1 MVKKYESKKQENLED
16 LLSEESL
23 NDLQGKIDVAKKN
36 NTKKVPERE
45 FAGGDVNV
53 KGQQAPTPNNKKKP
67 KKKRPP
73 KKIETLQDYEEQ
85 LAYEQSDDFLEEL
98 EREEEERNFFKDASN
113 VKDVLDMVSFQ
124 DVSDLSS
131 ITIIDPD
138 RTSRT
143 NENLN
148 FTINAKATYQIVLNQ
163 SAYIA
168 HMEGLRLK
176 DVFSIAGSTGDSYA
190 SKLRKYQ
197 TYYKKM
203 NSNTIGLTSFEEW
216 AKKTSLYD
224 MDTIQFGIFCQTF
237 PGDTDF
243 NITCSHCQQTMKNVK
258 VSNDQLIAVKDDEA
272 YAQLNRVINSIKDPE
287 SCAKYSLVNKV
298 ERFQLPFSKAI
309 VDIRIPTVHD
319 QLDILKKIREEDLPK
334 VREYLEIMYFIKDV
348 MIVDL
353 AATREQ
359 GKPVFNKLKDE
370 NELVLFLS
378 NMHLDDIEVLNHK
391 VEDKDEKYRI
401 EYKIK
406 SFECQNPK
414 CKKQTGDISI
424 DIDELL
430 FDQAV
435 GKIV

>member
-1 MVKKYESKKQENLED
+1 MVKKFENKKQENLED
-16 LLSEESL
+16 LLSEEEMNSL
-23 NDLQGKIDVAKKN
+23 QRNIDKV
-36 NTKKVPERE
+36 KKVPEKE
-45 FAGGDVNV
+45 FVNNS
-53 KGQQAPTPNNKKKP
+53 KPLENKAPNKKKS

-85 LAYEQSDDFLEEL
+85 LAYEESDEFLAEL
-98 EREEEERNFFKDASN
+98 EAEEQERNYFGNASN
-113 VKDVLDMVSFQ
+113 VKDILDSVSFQ
-124 DVSDLSS
+124 DINDLSS
-131 ITIIDPD
+131 ITIIDPE
-138 RTSRT
+138 RTSKT

-148 FTINAKATYQIVLNQ
+148 HTINAKATYQIVLNQ

-168 HMEGLRLK
+168 HMEALRLK

-197 TYYKKM
+197 TYYSKM
-203 NSNTIGLTSFEEW
+203 NSNTIGISSFEEW

-224 MDTIQFGIFCQTF
+224 MDTVQFGIFCQTF
-237 PGDTDF
+237 PGSTDF
-243 NITCSHCQQTMKNVK
+243 NITCSHCRQMMKNVK
-258 VSNDQLIAVKDDEA
+258 VSNDQLIAAKNEDA
-272 YAQLNRVINSIKDPE
+272 YEQLNRVISSINDPE

-298 ERFQLPFSKAI
+298 ERFQLPFSKAVI
-309 VDIRIPTVHD
+309 DIRIPTVHD
-319 QLDILKKIREEDLPK
+319 QLEILKKIREENLPK

-353 AATREQ
+353 AATKEQ
-359 GKPVFNKLKDE
+359 GKPVFNKLKNE

-406 SFECQNPK
+406 SFECQNPN
-414 CKKQTGDISI
+414 CKKQTGDIAI

-435 GKIV
+435 SKIV

>member
-1 MVKKYESKKQENLED
+1 MVKKFEGKKQENLEN
-16 LLSEESL
+16 LLSDS
-23 NDLQGKIDVAKKN
+23 DIDALQGKLNDVKKQS
-36 NTKKVPERE
+36 KKAPERE
-45 FAGGDVNV
+45 FA
-53 KGQQAPTPNNKKKP
+53 NNDKIEEPKNTTKKKA

-85 LAYEQSDDFLEEL
+85 LAYEESDEFEEEL
-98 EREEEERNFFKDASN
+98 RREEEEKNFFKNADN
-113 VKDVLDMVSFQ
+113 VNEILNMATFQ
-124 DVSDLSS
+124 NIGDLNS
-131 ITIIDPD
+131 ITIVDPE

-148 FTINAKATYQIVLNQ
+148 YTINAKPTYQVVLNQ

-176 DVFSIAGSTGDSYA
+176 DVFSIASSTGDSYA

-197 TYYKKM
+197 TYYNKI

-237 PGDTDF
+237 PGATDF
-243 NITCSHCQQTMKNVK
+243 NITCSHCKQTMKNVK
-258 VSNDQLIAVKDDEA
+258 VTNDQLISVKNDDA
-272 YAQLNRVINSIKDPE
+272 YEQLNRVINGITDPE

-298 ERFQLPFSKAI
+298 ERFQLPYSKAI
-309 VDIRIPTVHD
+309 VDIRIPSVHD
-319 QLDILKKIREEDLPK
+319 QLEILKKIREENLPK

-353 AATREQ
+353 AATKEQ

-406 SFECQNPK
+406 SFKCHNPK
-414 CKKQTGDISI
+414 CEQQTGDISI

-435 GKIV
+435 SKIV

>member
-1 MVKKYESKKQENLED
+1 MVKKFENKKQENLED
-16 LLSEESL
+16 LLSEEEMNSL
-23 NDLQGKIDVAKKN
+23 QRNIDKV
-36 NTKKVPERE
+36 KKVPEKE
-45 FAGGDVNV
+45 FVNNS
-53 KGQQAPTPNNKKKP
+53 KPLENKAPNKKKS

-85 LAYEQSDDFLEEL
+85 LAYEESDEFLAEL
-98 EREEEERNFFKDASN
+98 EAEEQERNYFGNASN
-113 VKDVLDMVSFQ
+113 VKDILDSVSFQ
-124 DVSDLSS
+124 DINDLSS
-131 ITIIDPD
+131 ITIIDPE
-138 RTSRT
+138 RTSKT

-148 FTINAKATYQIVLNQ
+148 YTINAKATYQIVLNQ

-168 HMEGLRLK
+168 HMEALRLK

-197 TYYKKM
+197 TYYSKM
-203 NSNTIGLTSFEEW
+203 NSNTIGISSFEEW

-224 MDTIQFGIFCQTF
+224 MDTVQFGIFCQTF
-237 PGDTDF
+237 PGSTDF
-243 NITCSHCQQTMKNVK
+243 NITCSHCRQMMKNVK
-258 VSNDQLIAVKDDEA
+258 VSNDQLIAAKNEDA
-272 YAQLNRVINSIKDPE
+272 YEQLNRVISSINDPE

-298 ERFQLPFSKAI
+298 ERFQLPFSKAVI
-309 VDIRIPTVHD
+309 DIRIPTVHD
-319 QLDILKKIREEDLPK
+319 QLEILKKIREENLPK

-353 AATREQ
+353 AATKEQ
-359 GKPVFNKLKDE
+359 GKPVFNKLKNE

-406 SFECQNPK
+406 SFECQNPN
-414 CKKQTGDISI
+414 CKKQTGDIAI

-435 GKIV
+435 SKIV